1 VRVVALVAAVVAMVW
16 IGIHAAQPPAAIP
29 VSGPPTSFS
38 AARAMVDVRT
48 IAMRPHPVASADN
61 ARVRAYLAA
70 RLHALGIV
78 SEERRYLIDPEG
90 YATLHRWNPRTSLA
104 TEIVDLVGV
113 LPGRDRTLPAV
124 AVMAH
129 MDTVWGSPGG
139 ADDSAGVAA
148 ILELLRAIRARG
160 TPARD
165 IVVLFTDGE
174 EVGLSGARAFWPA
187 DGVARHVGVVVNL
200 ESRGAGGRATMFETG
215 AGNAGMV
222 ALFAKGVAHP
232 VADSMAVLAY
242 RLMPNDTD
250 FTIPRR
256 QGLPGFNFAML
267 GRPQYYH
274 SPRATADRLDP
285 RTLQDLGAQAL
296 GIVSALAF
304 APRLPAAAG
313 GDAVFFD
320 VAGHGLV
327 HYAIGT
333 GWLIVLAAAAAFAV
347 AYAGVARRA
356 AATRAEVLWGAA
368 AALWLL
374 VHATLALAAFNL
386 LSGSSRHPNYY
397 DRLAALPMLELLAVT
412 VGLAALLS
420 VFMLRRCPIRIAG
433 ILPASLLALP
443 CWIAGGPHG
452 LILIGA
458 LLGMA
463 VGWFAPPAGVTRWG
477 GWLGAVGLL
486 LLLAIGL
493 QAKAPLAAWIFAWPA
508 LVLGIAAAVVAWT
521 DAALLR
527 PWSAGLAAVAAVI
540 VGAPLLPL
548 AHMTFL
554 GVGAPL
560 APALAPFLL
569 IVAAALWPLAKIE
582 CDHRA
587 VLAVIALLL
596 LLSAGVALRVRSAP
610 LAATVPAYALDK

>member
-1 VRVVALVAAVVAMVW
+1 MALVAAILTVLW
-16 IGIHAAQPPAAIP
+16 IGIHATQPPVALPA
-29 VSGPPTSFS
+29 SAPPTSFS
-38 AARAMVDVRT
+38 ATRAMTDVRI

-61 ARVRAYLAA
+61 ARVRAYLAD

-90 YATLHRWNPRTSLA
+90 YATLHRWNPQASLA

-139 ADDSAGVAA
+139 ADDSAGIAA
-148 ILELLRAIRARG
+148 ILELLRAIRAKG

-174 EVGLSGARAFWPA
+174 EIGLSGARAFWPA

-222 ALFAKGVAHP
+222 SLFAQGVTHP

-250 FTIPRR
+250 FTVSREK
-256 QGLPGFNFAML
+256 GLPGFNFAML

-285 RTLQDLGAQAL
+285 RTLQDLGGQAL
-296 GIVSALAF
+296 GIVAALAY
-304 APRLPAAAG
+304 APSLPIAG
-313 GDAVFFD
+313 HDAVFFD

-327 HYAIGT
+327 HYALGT
-333 GWLIVLAAAAAFAV
+333 GWLIVLAAAVALGV
-347 AYAGVARRA
+347 AYAGVAHRA
-356 AATRAEVLWGAA
+356 AAKPVDMLQGLGAA
-368 AALWLL
+368 VWLL
-374 VHATLALAAFNL
+374 VHAALALTAFNL

-397 DRLAALPMLELLAVT
+397 DRLAALPMLELQAALVAV
-412 VGLAALLS
+412 AALLG
-420 VFMLRRCPIRIAG
+420 FLTLRRCQVRIAG
-433 ILPASLLALP
+433 ILPGLLLTLL
-443 CWIAGGPHG
+443 CWGNGGLHG
-452 LILIGA
+452 PILVAA

-463 VGWFAPPAGVTRWG
+463 IGWFAPRAGVTRWG
-477 GWLGAVGLL
+477 GWLGA
-486 LLLAIGL
+486 IGL
-493 QAKAPLAAWIFAWPA
+493 MLLVAIVLQTKAPLAAWIFAWPA
-508 LVLGIAAAVVAWT
+508 LVLGITAALVAWT
-521 DAALLR
+521 DAAFVR
-527 PWSAGLAAVAAVI
+527 PWSAALAAVAAVI

-554 GVGAPL
+554 GVGGPL
-560 APALAPFLL
+560 APAMAPFLL
-569 IVAAALWPLAKIE
+569 LVGAALWPLTKIE
-582 CDHRA
+582 RQYRVA
-587 VLAVIALLL
+587 LAMIALLL
-596 LLSAGVALRVRSAP
+596 VVSVGIAIRVRSAP
-610 LAATVPAYALDK
+610 LAPTVPAYALDK